1 MALRI
6 EYETH
11 YGITCESA
19 HCIIVD
25 ARVNKDVYTTLDEDG
40 VTFIS
45 TTSFNVNYSGKIF
58 ASLSAYNDGAS
69 PIGGFE
75 FGRNNGS
82 FELDAAGSKNQYN
95 FIKQAYLDLKTKDGF
110 TDGVDC

>member
-6 EYETH
+6 EYETN
-11 YGITCESA
+11 YGITCENA
-19 HCIIVD
+19 HCIIIE
-25 ARVNKDVYTTLDEDG
+25 ARVNKDVYTTLGEDG
-40 VTFIS
+40 VTFVS
-45 TTSFNVNYSGKIF
+45 TTSFDVNYGGKIF

-69 PIGGFE
+69 PIGGF
-75 FGRNNGS
+75 NGS

-95 FIKQAYLDLKTKDGF
+95 LLKQAYLDLKTKDGF